1 MVSFDVN
8 ILGNRMVV
16 LHYLSYAQTVEQNSS
31 ETSKSSNNND
41 RHLLSPS
48 QYAYINL
55 IKTMFGHVYPK

>member
-1 MVSFDVN
+1 
-8 ILGNRMVV
+8 MVV